1 MNFDD
6 YEKKYEALYAE
17 HARVVREI
25 LEKSIAGAEGVP
37 RPQSIQ
43 CRAKEAGHLKPKLAA
58 RGLLESSTI
67 EEEIKDLAGVRLIFY
82 TNTEVERFLNSRLIP
97 ENFEVQWDQTRIH
110 HPTDENANQR
120 YQAIHYI
127 VTLNDTRTG
136 LAEYAK
142 FKGLRCEVQ
151 IQTILIHAWAETSH
165 DITYKRPEHQGF
177 GQRAMESIE
186 ARLNKIMDDYLLPAG
201 YEFQKVQHDFER
213 LMQGKELFDR
223 DALAALDGSGN
234 NNERHDV
241 LTSLHEY
248 VLPNY
253 DDISAIYPEL
263 NAALLRAVDAARN
276 TEPQAI
282 ETPFGNFDGKTF
294 ADVARLIVRILS
306 DLRYIDVETTLRALA
321 HVHQVADDADVRKE
335 VENCAEELARYDLNV
350 WKKAGPAIQ
359 LALVNSIDGFTPA
372 ERASLWPLLHII
384 WRECLGSELRG
395 TTFSAD
401 SATIS
406 TGAVPAIDDLRTI
419 RAKSLAGL
427 LEFYDRASGAD
438 DKQAIL
444 NSLFHATHLPT
455 QAVYS
460 NDLCAM
466 VLSDTKRIVE
476 EVTER
481 VPNMPYEVLEHVEHS
496 LLYQYHR
503 FQDIAGAPEDR
514 FGCKDLARAVATSI
528 LEFRDTANGVTG
540 FVRYKTLVGY
550 ESVFPMQWE
559 DQSSDFAGVERYR
572 RERIAEYIGTLS
584 DETEEEWYATIER
597 CAATK
602 SNDRATFPVF
612 GDFLILLAKH
622 KPEMAERFVLRANED
637 VLNFLAA
644 FLTGLYESGDRAAY
658 DRTVKRY
665 LDIGSHLSALARQW
679 RFSAVDDEAFLKA
692 VLDQAIAKEDD
703 IAVMECVVAVVTRR
717 TENLDPLLKSCFEP
731 GLRYLTTKND
741 ARWVNGAWFTIE
753 AKTFFSQLSPET
765 ADMVL
770 DNLMSIARLD
780 THAEWILAYIARGH
794 AAAVWTFLG
803 LRIREDERE
812 RDRQDRYE
820 AIPYQFHRLPEVLS
834 QDAASGVRVAR
845 GLYTP
850 GDTLFQFRGGRLL
863 SAMFPAFPENL
874 AQELTALAHDGSDDD
889 VGFILQVLRAYQGQ
903 QTSHAVVKE
912 LVGRLPEDDQRLGI
926 AEICLL
932 STGVVSG
939 EFGLVEAYRE
949 RKAQIEAWATDA
961 RPRVKDFA
969 ERFVRRLDQS
979 IAAEQRRAEQQR
991 EMRRR
996 DYEGPTQE

>member
-17 HARVVREI
+17 YARVVREI

-43 CRAKEAGHLKPKLAA
+43 CRAKEASHLKPKLEA
-58 RGLLESSTI
+58 RGLVESATI

-82 TNTEVERFLNSRLIP
+82 TNIEVERFLNSRLVS
-97 ENFEVQWDQTRIH
+97 ENFEIEWDQTRVH

-120 YQAIHYI
+120 YQAIHYT

-142 FKGLRCEVQ
+142 FKGLRCEIQ

-165 DITYKRPEHQGF
+165 DITYKRSEHRGF
-177 GQRAMESIE
+177 GQRAMVSIE

-213 LMQGKELFDR
+213 LIQGKELFDR
-223 DALAALDGSGN
+223 GALAALDGAGN

-253 DDISAIYPEL
+253 DDIAAIYPEL
-263 NAALLRAVDAARN
+263 NAALLRAVDAARL
-276 TEPQAI
+276 TEPQLV
-282 ETPFGNFDGKTF
+282 ETPFGNLEGKTS
-294 ADVARLIVRILS
+294 ADVARLVVRILC
-306 DLRYIDVETTLRALA
+306 DLRYINVEETLRALA
-321 HVHQVADDADVRKE
+321 HIHQVVDDADVRKE
-335 VENCAEELARYDLNV
+335 VENCATELARYDLHI
-350 WKKAGPAIQ
+350 WEKAGPAIQ
-359 LALVNSIDGFTPA
+359 LALVDAIDGLTA
-372 ERASLWPLLHII
+372 EERSSFWPLLRII
-384 WRECLGSELRG
+384 WRECLGTELRG
-395 TTFSAD
+395 AAFSAD
-401 SATIS
+401 SMTIS
-406 TGAVPAIDDLRTI
+406 TGAVPAIKDLRTI
-419 RAKSLAGL
+419 REKSLAGL
-427 LEFYDRASGAD
+427 LEFYDWASDTDG
-438 DKQAIL
+438 KQAIL
-444 NSLFHATHLPT
+444 NSLFHGTHLPT

-476 EVTER
+476 EVTKR
-481 VPNMPYEVLEHVEHS
+481 SADMPYEVLEHVEHS
-496 LLYQYHR
+496 LLYQYR
-503 FQDIAGAPEDR
+503 RVRDIADAPDDR
-514 FGCKDLARAVATSI
+514 LGCKDLAQAVAASI

-559 DQSSDFAGVERYR
+559 DQSFDFAEVEHYR

-584 DETEEEWYATIER
+584 DETEEEWYGTIER

-602 SNDRATFPVF
+602 SNDMATFPLF
-612 GDFLILLAKH
+612 GDFLVLLAKH

-644 FLTGLYESGDRAAY
+644 FLTGLYQSGDRAAY
-658 DRTVKRY
+658 DRTVRRY
-665 LDIGSHLSALARQW
+665 LDAGSHLTALARQW
-679 RFSAVDDEAFLKA
+679 RFSAVEDEAFLKA
-692 VLDQAIAKEDD
+692 ILDQAIAKEDE
-703 IAVMECVVAVVTRR
+703 IAVMECVVAVVTRH
-717 TENLDPLLKSCFEP
+717 TENLDPLIKSCFEP
-731 GLRYLTTKND
+731 GLRYLTAKND
-741 ARWVNGAWFTIE
+741 ARWVNGAWFTDE
-753 AKTFFSQLSPET
+753 AKIFFSRLSAET
-765 ADMVL
+765 ADLAL

-780 THAEWILAYIARGH
+780 THVERILAYIARGH

-803 LRIREDERE
+803 RRITEDERE

-820 AIPYQFHRLPEVLS
+820 AIPYQFYELPKILS
-834 QDAASGVRVAR
+834 QDATSAVRVAR

-874 AQELTALAHDGSDDD
+874 AQELTALAHDGSDDN

-903 QTSHAVVKE
+903 QTTHAVVKE
-912 LVGRLPEDDQRLGI
+912 LVARLPDDDERLAI
-926 AEICLL
+926 AEICLQ
-932 STGVVSG
+932 STGVVGG
-939 EFGLVEAYRE
+939 EFGFVEAYRA
-949 RKAQIEAWATDA
+949 RKAQIETWATDP
-961 RPRVKDFA
+961 RPRVKAFA

-996 DYEGPTQE
+996 EFEDPTQE